1 MMEEN
6 NLNASEIECRTG
18 ETTMG
23 EGPWT
28 TLLLTSVLL
37 KSRVANHIER
47 SIASLSRVSV
57 SVPGRIVVFSSSDK
71 AEGWADRILAQ
82 LVSDQRLRRFVSS
95 VFFCDRIMSN
105 PADIVCD
112 RELCS
117 SGFTYRI
124 QAYSKTL
131 HNYITSKLPMSVAL
145 HPVNFDR
152 LLYAVEI
159 RPNEILLSSVS
170 SLIIKRVSSEHADR
184 ILDEVPT
191 LLDTKIFDG

>member
-1 MMEEN
+1 MTN
-6 NLNASEIECRTG
+6 AKNLNMTEMEYSTDDTG
-18 ETTMG
+18 LG

-28 TLLLTSVLL
+28 ILLLTSVLL
-37 KSRVANHIER
+37 KSRVANHIQR

-57 SVPGRIVVFSSSDK
+57 SIAGRIVVFSSSDK
-71 AEGWADRILAQ
+71 TEGWADRVLAQ

-95 VFFCDRIMSN
+95 VFFCDRILSM

-112 RELCS
+112 REICN
-117 SGFTYRI
+117 SGLTYRI

-131 HNYITSKLPMSVAL
+131 HNYIGSKLPLSVAL

-152 LLYAVEI
+152 LLYAVET

-170 SLIIKRVSSEHADR
+170 S
-184 ILDEVPT
+184 
-191 LLDTKIFDG
+191 